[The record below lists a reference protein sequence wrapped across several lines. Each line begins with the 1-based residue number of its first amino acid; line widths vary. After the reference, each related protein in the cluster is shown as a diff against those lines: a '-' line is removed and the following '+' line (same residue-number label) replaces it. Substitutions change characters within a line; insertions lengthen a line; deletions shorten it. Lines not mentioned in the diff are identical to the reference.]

1 MLADESALILILI
14 LLLSRIQLH
23 MVKFYEAI
31 DTTKDETYVFRL
43 IDKIKLGGSL
53 VSLVVIV
60 LVTRKNLLYFSFTT
74 MAISLMA
81 MGSYFFIRADN
92 ADQSI
97 VAGYEWI
104 PFVLSII
111 FIVGYSVGIGS
122 VVW

>member
-74 MAISLMA
+74 MAMSLMA
-81 MGSYFFIRADN
+81 MGCYFFIRADN